1 MLTAM
6 PDKGFCIL
14 RALNGS
20 VGRGDYGKKA
30 NQRSIA
36 GYASLSDAKR
46 MRGAPC

>member
-1 MLTAM
+1 M